1 MKRSTIYFLLA
12 TVVVL
17 VVSNFGRLK
26 NFAIDLIKQF
36 EGLRLNAYQDN
47 GGVWTIGYGTTIYPN
62 GQPVQPG
69 DTITSVQAEMFF
81 RNDLE
86 KFAQG
91 VSDSI
96 TSIVSDN
103 QFSALLSLAYNIG
116 LNAFKNSTLLGL
128 VNDNPNNP
136 EIRQQ
141 FMRWVYVQGNVVQGL
156 VNRRTQE
163 ANLYFS

>member
-12 TVVVL
+12 TVAVL
-17 VVSNFGRLK
+17 VISNFGRLK

-36 EGLRLNAYQDN
+36 EGLRLNAYQDT

-62 GQPVQPG
+62 GQPVKPG

-91 VSDSI
+91 VSDLI
-96 TSIVSDN
+96 TSNVNNN

-116 LNAFKNSTLLGL
+116 LNAFKNSTLLRL
-128 VNDNPNNP
+128 VNENPNNT
-136 EIRQQ
+136 EIREQ
-141 FMRWVYVQGNVVQGL
+141 FMRWVYVQNNIVQGL
-156 VNRRTQE
+156 FNRRSQE